1 MYIHYVQPQS
11 KAKSSEENEK
21 GVEVFI
27 IFIYDSNII
36 MVCVIPWRAWRCIVV
51 ITNNIMSRILDTL
64 IYYKNIVAICQQS
77 CMQMNNFVPQDLAFP
92 NFKDKFNTVIPLPGK
107 LEALPILDL
116 VTKANTFP
124 VSLYRT
130 LQLTPTCVACW
141 SRGMIL
147 ALGARGPGFESRT
160 SP

>member
-1 MYIHYVQPQS
+1 MYLNKQ
-11 KAKSSEENEK
+11 
-21 GVEVFI
+21 
-27 IFIYDSNII
+27 
-36 MVCVIPWRAWRCIVV
+36 
-51 ITNNIMSRILDTL
+51 
-64 IYYKNIVAICQQS
+64 
-77 CMQMNNFVPQDLAFP
+77 NNFVSQDLAFP
-92 NFKDKFNTVIPLPGK
+92 NFKDKYDTVIPLPGK

-116 VTKANTFP
+116 VTKANSFP

-130 LQLTPTCVACW
+130 LKLTLADVACW

>member
-1 MYIHYVQPQS
+1 
-11 KAKSSEENEK
+11 
-21 GVEVFI
+21 
-27 IFIYDSNII
+27 
-36 MVCVIPWRAWRCIVV
+36 
-51 ITNNIMSRILDTL
+51 
-64 IYYKNIVAICQQS
+64 
-77 CMQMNNFVPQDLAFP
+77 MQMNNFVPQDLAFP
-92 NFKDKFNTVIPLPGK
+92 NFKDKSNTVIPLPGK

-130 LQLTPTCVACW
+130 LPITPICVACW

-160 SP
+160 GPPQFFFHCS